1 MGLVKTWL
9 GAASDAVQRTFG
21 DVEAD
26 FESLI
31 ALHRPAQLSAFL
43 PWEAFDPACELYVGA
58 GFYGFV
64 IETIP
69 LNGYPPESLSIL
81 TQLFSQSVPDNC
93 HLQIHSVRTPRID
106 ILLDAFREARADRDG
121 FYPELC
127 RRRTEFLADK
137 TRESVSTLAPYL
149 LNQTRVFV
157 SASMKGSDDR
167 EVERILDDYR
177 DTLLVGLRNATG
189 LAAAVPPDQF
199 VALMDEL
206 MNPTDR
212 VASQTP
218 RYDETLPL
226 NRQMVRED
234 TGYAVY
240 RDGVV
245 TSVVREPC
253 PLLGEESEKS
263 RAWTDAPGL
272 ADCRMEIR
280 TFEVKHFPLRMMF
293 GDADHLIGSFDQDEL
308 RHAASLV
315 LSFNAFFPPREL
327 AKNVVETK
335 AYRAQSMAE
344 TPLGS
349 RNVYSRN
356 KARDYT
362 AAQEA
367 IAAGN
372 RPIKAAMFGA
382 VIAPP
387 DRMPRAEK
395 STRSVFQT
403 GKYEVRRC
411 DQIHLP
417 TWLACL
423 PMTGA
428 SGIGADQMS
437 LGRYRSRISD
447 MVPAAVP
454 LAGEFSGTVD
464 PVLLLAGRRGQP
476 WVWSNFSNEGGGN
489 FNGTIT
495 GASGSGKSALM
506 SEIVVQH
513 VATGGHAVV
522 IDDGESMKPLC
533 QLLGGQHYSFSKE
546 SGFCL
551 NPFDMIDGGLAAE
564 DDDYLTDA
572 LDTTYAIYAQM
583 LLGSD
588 IPDTFHEGLLKG
600 VLLDAWREQGRR
612 AGADAVAAII
622 RRRKQAAIAE
632 GGNPAKTR
640 LLDEWLEAIAT
651 YATGGVNG
659 GLFNGPNTLVMDNEL
674 IVFELSGLENQ
685 RTLRD
690 IILAALFALI
700 DAKATGD
707 RDRRDLI
714 VLDEAW
720 KFIKSPSLAAT
731 LDGWARRL
739 RKYGAGLIV
748 GTQSLN
754 DFADGPAESIFLNSE
769 WTICL
774 KSKYTGDLRI
784 NPFRNDYQRRLA
796 ASLKVVRGEYSEALI
811 ICDAWCAIG
820 RIILDPFSLA
830 LYSTDARQV
839 AEIRALQA
847 RYGLDLAAALSVVIG
862 EAPHPEMRA
871 SDPSSNLEAAE

>member
-1 MGLVKTWL
+1 MGLMKDLMGT
-9 GAASDAVQRTFG
+9 ASKAVQAAFG
-21 DVEAD
+21 DVDPD
-26 FESLI
+26 FDALI
-31 ALHRPAQLSAFL
+31 ALHRPAALSTFL
-43 PWEAFDPACELYVGA
+43 PWRAFDPACDLYVGD
-58 GFYGFV
+58 GFYGFL

-69 LNGYPPESLSIL
+69 LNGYASESHSIL
-81 TQLFSQSVPDNC
+81 KQLFSQAVPDNC
-93 HLQIHSVRTPRID
+93 HLQVHSLRTPRID
-106 ILLDAFREARADRDG
+106 ILLEAFRDARSEADG

-127 RRRTEFLADK
+127 RRRTEFIADK
-137 TRESVSTLAPYL
+137 TRNSVSSMAPYY

-157 SASMKGSDDR
+157 SVSMKGENDR
-167 EVERILDDYR
+167 DVERTLDDYR

-189 LAAAVPPDQF
+189 LAAPVAPDQF

-206 MNPTDR
+206 MNPSDR
-212 VASQTP
+212 VTGETP
-218 RYDETLPL
+218 RYDGQLPL
-226 NRQMVRED
+226 NKQMVRED

-240 RDGVV
+240 RDSIL
-245 TSVVREPC
+245 TSVVREAC
-253 PLLGEESEKS
+253 PLLGEDDGAEV
-263 RAWTDAPGL
+263 G
-272 ADCRMEIR
+272 DCRMEIR
-280 TFEVKHFPLRMMF
+280 TFEVKHFPLRMLF

-308 RHAASLV
+308 RHSASTI
-315 LSFNAFFPPREL
+315 LSYNAFFPPREA
-327 AKNVVETK
+327 AKNVLETK
-335 AYRAQSMAE
+335 GYRAASMAE
-344 TPLGS
+344 TPLGA

-356 KARDYT
+356 KARDYQ

-367 IAAGN
+367 IAAGE

-387 DRMPRAEK
+387 ERMSRAEK
-395 STRSVFQT
+395 ATRNVFQT
-403 GKYEVRRC
+403 GRYEVRRC

-417 TWLACL
+417 TYLACL
-423 PMTGA
+423 PMMGA
-428 SGIGADQMS
+428 SGVVADQMS

-454 LAGEFSGTVD
+454 MAGEFCGTVD

-506 SEIVVQH
+506 SELVVQH
-513 VATGGHAVV
+513 VSTGGHAVV

-533 QLLGGQHYSFSKE
+533 QLLEGQHYSFSKE

-551 NPFDMIDGGLAAE
+551 NPFDMIDEARASD

-572 LDTTYAIYAQM
+572 LDTTFAIYAQM
-583 LLGSD
+583 LIGSD
-588 IPDTFHEGLLKG
+588 IPDKFNEGLLKG
-600 VLLDAWREQGRR
+600 ILLEAWRASGR
-612 AGADAVAAII
+612 ATGADEVARIL
-622 RRRKQAAIAE
+622 RLRKQTAISE
-632 GGNPAKTR
+632 TGNPAKVR

-651 YATGGVNG
+651 YCADGVSS
-659 GLFNGPNTLVMDNEL
+659 GLFNGPNTLVMDNKL
-674 IVFELSGLENQ
+674 VVFELSGLENQ

-707 RDRRDLI
+707 RNRRDLI

-720 KFIKSPSLAAT
+720 KFIKSPSLAIT

-754 DFADGPAESIFLNSE
+754 DFADGPAQSIFLNSE

-774 KSKYTGDLRI
+774 KSKYTGDLKI

-796 ASLKVVRGEYSEALI
+796 TSLKVVRGEYSEALI
-811 ICDAWCAIG
+811 ICDQWCAIG

-839 AEIRALQA
+839 AEIRALQE
-847 RYGLDLAAALSVVIG
+847 RHDLSLAEALSITIG
-862 EAPHPEMRA
+862 ETPRPDETA
-871 SDPSSNLEAAE
+871 SDADPATYAMAAE

>member
-1 MGLVKTWL
+1 MGLVTDL
-9 GAASDAVQRTFG
+9 LSTASNLVQSAFG
-21 DVEAD
+21 DVDAD

-31 ALHRPAQLSAFL
+31 ALHRPAQLSTFL
-43 PWEAFDPACELYVGA
+43 PWHAYDPACDLYVGE

-69 LNGYPPESLSIL
+69 LNGYAPESHSIL
-81 TQLFSQSVPDNC
+81 SQLFSQSVPDNC
-93 HLQIHSVRTPRID
+93 HLQIHSLRTPRID
-106 ILLDAFREARADRDG
+106 ILLEAFRDARKATEG

-127 RRRTEFLADK
+127 RRRTEFLAEK
-137 TRESVSTLAPYL
+137 TRTSVSSMAPYYL
-149 LNQTRVFV
+149 SQTRVFV
-157 SASMKGSDDR
+157 SVSMKGVDDR
-167 EVERILDDYR
+167 EIERTLDDFR

-189 LAAAVPPDQF
+189 LAASVPPDQF
-199 VALMDEL
+199 VAVMDEL

-212 VASQTP
+212 VSSQVP
-218 RYDETLPL
+218 RYEESLPL

-234 TGYAVY
+234 TGFAVY
-240 RDGVV
+240 RDSIL
-245 TSVVREPC
+245 TSTVREPC
-253 PLLGEESEKS
+253 PLLG
-263 RAWTDAPGL
+263 DDPDGPL
-272 ADCRMEIR
+272 GDCRMEIR
-280 TFEVKHFPLRMMF
+280 TFEVKHFPLQMMF

-308 RHAASLV
+308 RHSASLV

-356 KARDYT
+356 KARDY
-362 AAQEA
+362 ASAQEA

-372 RPIKAAMFGA
+372 RPIKAALFGA

-387 DRMPRAEK
+387 DRMSRAEK
-395 STRSVFQT
+395 ATRNVFQT

-417 TWLACL
+417 TFLACL

-428 SGIGADQMS
+428 SGIVSDQMS

-454 LAGEFSGTVD
+454 MAGEFCGKVD

-533 QLLGGQHYSFSKE
+533 ELLGGQHYSFSKE

-551 NPFDMIDGGLAAE
+551 NPFDMIDADAATSN
-564 DDDYLTDA
+564 DDYLTDA
-572 LDTTYAIYAQM
+572 LDTTYAIYAQL

-588 IPDTFHEGLLKG
+588 IPDKFHEGLLKS
-600 VLLDAWREQGRR
+600 VLLDAWRAEGRE
-612 AGADAVAAII
+612 AGAQTVAGII

-640 LLDEWLEAIAT
+640 LLDEWLEAIAP
-651 YATGGVNG
+651 YIPGGVNG
-659 GLFNGPNTLVMDNEL
+659 GLFNGPNTLVMDNAL

-707 RDRRDLI
+707 RERRDLI

-720 KFIKSPSLAAT
+720 KFIKSPSLAVT

-754 DFADGPAESIFLNSE
+754 DFADGPAESVFLNSE

-784 NPFRNDYQRRLA
+784 NPFRNEYQRRLA

-820 RIILDPFSLA
+820 RVILDPFSLA

-839 AEIRALQA
+839 AEIRHLQSA
-847 RYGLDLAAALSVVIG
+847 HGLSLPDALSVVIG
-862 EAPHPEMRA
+862 ERPAPDASSKPPAHPPQTLAEV
-871 SDPSSNLEAAE
+871 PS